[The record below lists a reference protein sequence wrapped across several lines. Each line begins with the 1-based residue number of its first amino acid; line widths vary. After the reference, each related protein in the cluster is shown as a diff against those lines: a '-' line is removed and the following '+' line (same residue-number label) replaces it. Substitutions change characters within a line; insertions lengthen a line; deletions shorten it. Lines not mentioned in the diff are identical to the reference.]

1 MILEENKICLASPV
15 PGGCDTAGIDRTL
28 LSQELPPAR
37 PHPSPGGQPIPQ
49 QDLLQLHLG
58 SVLGGRRKE
67 HELLSDPV
75 LARAVLR
82 I

>member
-15 PGGCDTAGIDRTL
+15 PGGDDGAGVDRAL
-28 LSQELPPAR
+28 LGQELPPAR

-49 QDLLQLHLG
+49 QDLLQVNFG
-58 SVLGGRRKE
+58 TGLGGRRKE
-67 HELLSDPV
+67 HELVSDPV
-75 LARAVLR
+75 LARVLLR